1 MKYKNYGNL
10 KKHLMINKLKPKS
23 EFSRNVLTLMTGTT
37 IAQAIPIA
45 ISPILTR
52 IYTPEEF
59 GLFALYMA
67 FISIGASIVTA
78 KYETAILLPKKEENA
93 KYLVYIS
100 SIFALFFSLLF
111 FIVYMLFS
119 DKFNNFFKVEND
131 VFYFVPF
138 GIFLFAIYAILLQW
152 ANRKKEYK
160 NMNKNRLIQSSSIS
174 IFQVLTGILNK
185 ISFGLIV
192 SDVMGRVIAVLLILN
207 RVLQQVKLENF
218 SLKKTI
224 SLIKRYKK
232 FPKYEMPA
240 TVLNITSYE
249 LVYIIIPI
257 YFSSVTAGLYFLVF
271 RVLMTPIGF
280 IGSAIT
286 EVFKNRAIEDLNKY
300 NSCRR
305 IYKKIFL
312 LLFSIGIFPLLIV
325 TIWGQ
330 SIFSFIFGEEWK
342 EAGLYAQIL
351 APLALFRLISSP
363 LSYLFIIKEKLE
375 LDLLIQFIFF
385 ILVLIS
391 LFISYFYSSSM
402 ILVSLLS
409 VSGCIFYIIQII
421 VSYRLSY
428 VK

>member
-1 MKYKNYGNL
+1 
-10 KKHLMINKLKPKS
+10 MINKLKPKS

>member
-1 MKYKNYGNL
+1 
-10 KKHLMINKLKPKS
+10 MINKLRPKS
-23 EFSRNVLTLMTGTT
+23 EFSKNTITLMIGSV
-37 IAQAIPIA
+37 IAQAIPIL

-59 GLFALYMA
+59 GIFALYMA

-93 KYLVYIS
+93 KYLVYVS

-111 FIVYMLFS
+111 LIVYAVF
-119 DKFNNFFKVEND
+119 DKEFNDFFKVTNR

-138 GIFLFAIYAILLQW
+138 GIFLFANYAILLQW
-152 ANRKKEYK
+152 ANRKKEYN

-174 IFQVLTGILNK
+174 IFQVLIGLFNK
-185 ISFGLIV
+185 ISFGLIL
-192 SDVMGRVIAVLLILN
+192 SDVIGRIIAILFILR
-207 RVLQQVKLENF
+207 RVLKQIKLATF
-218 SLKKTI
+218 SFKKAI

-257 YFSSVTAGLYFLVF
+257 YFSSITAGLYFLVF
-271 RVLMTPIGF
+271 RVLMTPISF
-280 IGSAIT
+280 IGTAIT

-300 NSCRR
+300 GSCRT

-312 LLFSIGIFPLLIV
+312 LLFSIGVFPLLIV
-325 TIWGQ
+325 SVWGQ

-351 APLALFRLISSP
+351 APLALLRLISSP
-363 LSYLFIIKEKLE
+363 LSYLFIIREKLE
-375 LDLLIQFIFF
+375 LDLLIQCIFF
-385 ILVLIS
+385 ILSIIS
-391 LFISYFYSSSM
+391 LIIGCFYKDVYL
-402 ILVSLLS
+402 LVSLLS
-409 VSGCIFYIIQII
+409 ASGSIFYLIQIV
-421 VSYRLSY
+421 VSFRLSNEN
-428 VK
+428 

>member
-1 MKYKNYGNL
+1 
-10 KKHLMINKLKPKS
+10 MISRLRAKS
-23 EFSRNVLTLMTGTT
+23 EFSKNTLTLMIGSAL
-37 IAQAIPIA
+37 AQVIPIL

-52 IYTPEEF
+52 VYTPEEF
-59 GLFALYMA
+59 GIFALYIA
-67 FISIGASIVTA
+67 FISIGASLVTA

-111 FIVYMLFS
+111 LIVYLVF
-119 DKFNNFFKVEND
+119 DKQLNDFFKVTNS

-218 SLKKTI
+218 SLKKAI
-224 SLIKRYKK
+224 SLVRRYKK

-312 LLFSIGIFPLLIV
+312 LLFSIGIFPLLII

-330 SIFSFIFGEEWK
+330 PIFSFIFGEEWK

-385 ILVLIS
+385 ILVIGSLIIGS
-391 LFISYFYSSSM
+391 FYKD
-402 ILVSLLS
+402 IYLLVSLLS
-409 VSGCIFYIIQII
+409 LSGCIFYMIQII
-421 VSYRLSY
+421 ISYRLSNGN
-428 VK
+428 

>member
-1 MKYKNYGNL
+1 
-10 KKHLMINKLKPKS
+10 MINKLKPKS

-67 FISIGASIVTA
+67 FISIGASMVTA

-111 FIVYMLFS
+111 FIVYLIF
-119 DKFNNFFKVEND
+119 DKEFNNFFKVTNN

-174 IFQVLTGILNK
+174 IFQVLIGFFNK
-185 ISFGLIV
+185 ISFGLIL
-192 SDVMGRVIAVLLILN
+192 SDVIGRIIAVLLILK
-207 RVLQQVKLENF
+207 RVLKQVKLATF

-224 SLIKRYKK
+224 SLIRRYKK

-240 TVLNITSYE
+240 TVINITSYE

-257 YFSSVTAGLYFLVF
+257 YFSSTTAGLYFLVF
-271 RVLMTPIGF
+271 RVLMTPVGF
-280 IGSAIT
+280 IGTAIT

-300 NSCRR
+300 NSCRN

-312 LLFSIGIFPLLIV
+312 FLFSLGIFPLLII

-330 SIFSFIFGEEWK
+330 EIFSVVFGDEWR

-351 APLALFRLISSP
+351 TPLALLRLVSSP

-375 LDLLIQFIFF
+375 LDLLLQSIFF
-385 ILVLIS
+385 ILVLLS
-391 LFISYFYSSSM
+391 LFIGCLYENITM
-402 ILVSLLS
+402 LVVLLS
-409 VSGCIFYIIQII
+409 ISGSIFYVIQII
-421 VSYRLSY
+421 FSYRLSGEN
-428 VK
+428 

>member
-1 MKYKNYGNL
+1 
-10 KKHLMINKLKPKS
+10 MINKLKPKS
-23 EFSRNVLTLMTGTT
+23 DFSKNIVTLMTGSA
-37 IAQAIPIA
+37 IAQAIPIL

-59 GLFALYMA
+59 GIFALYMA

-385 ILVLIS
+385 ILVIGSLIIGS
-391 LFISYFYSSSM
+391 FYKD
-402 ILVSLLS
+402 IYLLVSLLS
-409 VSGCIFYIIQII
+409 LSGCIFYMIQII
-421 VSYRLSY
+421 ISYRLSNE
-428 VK
+428 

>member
-1 MKYKNYGNL
+1 
-10 KKHLMINKLKPKS
+10 MINKLKPKS
-23 EFSRNVLTLMTGTT
+23 DFSKNIVTLMTGSA
-37 IAQAIPIA
+37 IAQAIPIL

-59 GLFALYMA
+59 GIFALYMA

-385 ILVLIS
+385 IFIVIS
-391 LFISYFYSSSM
+391 LIIGCFYKD
-402 ILVSLLS
+402 IYLLVSLLS
-409 VSGCIFYIIQII
+409 LSGCIFYLIQII
-421 VSYRLSY
+421 ISFRLSNGN
-428 VK
+428 

>member
-1 MKYKNYGNL
+1 
-10 KKHLMINKLKPKS
+10 MINKLKPKS
-23 EFSRNVLTLMTGTT
+23 DFSKNIVTLMTGSA
-37 IAQAIPIA
+37 IAQAIPIL

-52 IYTPEEF
+52 IYTPDEF
-59 GLFALYMA
+59 GIFALYMA

-119 DKFNNFFKVEND
+119 EKFNNFFKVEND

-351 APLALFRLISSP
+351 APLAL
-363 LSYLFIIKEKLE
+363 
-375 LDLLIQFIFF
+375 LD
-385 ILVLIS
+385 
-391 LFISYFYSSSM
+391 
-402 ILVSLLS
+402 
-409 VSGCIFYIIQII
+409 
-421 VSYRLSY
+421 
-428 VK
+428 